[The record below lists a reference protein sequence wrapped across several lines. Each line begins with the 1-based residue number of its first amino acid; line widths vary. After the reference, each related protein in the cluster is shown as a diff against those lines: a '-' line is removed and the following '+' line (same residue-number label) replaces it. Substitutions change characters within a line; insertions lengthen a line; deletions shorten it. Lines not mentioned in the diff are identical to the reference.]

1 MEKIFRVIDEFN
13 LVNIVSVDKDIADL
27 ITHEDLEFINLDGV
41 KRNVIIPS
49 GALVQDNKA
58 AEILC
63 KDGIFR
69 IIARGPYVLTNPY
82 YGVNFIK
89 KIY

>member
-1 MEKIFRVIDEFN
+1 M
-13 LVNIVSVDKDIADL
+13 
-27 ITHEDLEFINLDGV
+27 EFINLVGV

-63 KDGIFR
+63 RDGKFR

-82 YGVNFIK
+82 YDGDLYKEDLLEFELKSFNALIDVINSF
-89 KIY
+89 